1 VEPQPARGGCP
12 FLARRL
18 EDPELR
24 ARVEAAERLGISLR
38 RFDGWEPVEET
49 VYEYDEQGRL
59 VRSVTTRDSEWD
71 DEQQGWMLALAV
83 WRANRCPNCGR
94 DIRECTDESAD
105 WHVPP
110 PTRCHVTTAL
120 AIAQQQYYR
129 DSPHPHALLW
139 RVERR

>member
-1 VEPQPARGGCP
+1 
-12 FLARRL
+12 
-18 EDPELR
+18 
-24 ARVEAAERLGISLR
+24 
-38 RFDGWEPVEET
+38 
-49 VYEYDEQGRL
+49 